1 MNLAVEWAK
10 MGERKQGGEGQ
21 LWRGVEIGI
30 EMNDFLTGGP
40 GMQLTSRP
48 QPILGF

>member
-1 MNLAVEWAK
+1 MGVEK
-10 MGERKQGGEGQ
+10 ERRGLGG
-21 LWRGVEIGI
+21 GVFEIGI

-40 GMQLTSRP
+40 RMQLTSRP